1 MSRAAGLY
9 SAFDEVCLVDALRTP
24 WVDLGGALA
33 QVSPIDLGI
42 AVARGLFARSGIE
55 AAAVDSVIA
64 GSMAQASF
72 DAYFLPRHI
81 GLYSGVPQ
89 AVPALAVQR
98 ICGTGF
104 EILRQAGEQIAR
116 GSAALAL
123 CVASES
129 MSRNPIAAY
138 THRGGFRL
146 GASVEFKDF
155 LWEALFDPAAGIDML
170 QTAENLA
177 RIHGLERETVDRFAA
192 RSFARALAAQEAGW
206 FAGEILPLERERFS
220 LDGGRERALDLPRG
234 VETVERDSHVRASPF
249 AALQRLRPVHAGGV
263 QTAGNSCAVVD
274 GAAAALVGA
283 CRDFPGARPL
293 AWLRAASACGVAPE
307 RMGIGPVAAIRLLL
321 ERSALTLV
329 DIGRFEINEAQGAQ
343 VLAVQRE
350 LEIDAERLNVHGGA
364 IALGHPL
371 AATGLRLTLTLARQ
385 LRAADLRYGVAA
397 ACIGGGQGMAVL
409 IENPDYRG

>member
-146 GASVEFKDF
+146 GVPVEFKDF

-206 FAGEILPLERERFS
+206 FAGEILPLERARFS
-220 LDGGRERALDLPRG
+220 LEGGRERALDLPRG
-234 VETVERDSHVRASPF
+234 VETVERDSHVRASSF
-249 AALQRLRPVHAGGV
+249 EALQRLRPVHAGGV

-293 AWLRAASACGVAPE
+293 AWLRAVSACGVAPE

-321 ERSALTLV
+321 ERSALTLA
-329 DIGRFEINEAQGAQ
+329 DIGRFEINEAQSAQ

-350 LEIDAERLNVHGGA
+350 LEIDTECLNVHGGA

-371 AATGLRLTLTLARQ
+371 VATGLRLTLTLARQ
-385 LRAADLRYGVAA
+385 LRTAKLRYGVAA
-397 ACIGGGQGMAVL
+397 ACIGGGQGMAML